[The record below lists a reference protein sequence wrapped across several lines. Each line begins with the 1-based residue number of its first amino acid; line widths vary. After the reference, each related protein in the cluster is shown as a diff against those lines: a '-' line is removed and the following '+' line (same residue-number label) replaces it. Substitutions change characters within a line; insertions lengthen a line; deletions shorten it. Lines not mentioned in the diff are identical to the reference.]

1 VAQLVAGT
9 SQKVDSTLFSTMQ
22 TLIDL
27 LLYALFALT
36 LAAIRGIQTLLNLP
50 QWDSDN
56 QNT

>member
-1 VAQLVAGT
+1 
-9 SQKVDSTLFSTMQ
+9 MQ

-27 LLYALFALT
+27 IAYALFAAI

-50 QWDSDN
+50 QWDSEN